1 MSGTYSIASTNRRE
15 SFSDP
20 VLVKP
25 STTHYDRPRSIR
37 PSKSQ
42 TSTGKFPGQ
51 FLGDI
56 DRKVGKTIILDHP
69 SFSVTMSGSS
79 LSLTTNWRE
88 FPQHKLIALIKCLL
102 ILQSLPEDAL
112 DESVTQLEDI
122 ASFYSNLSPEKIVP
136 VIPASSIRGKLR
148 AIQIR
153 QPIILEP

>member
-1 MSGTYSIASTNRRE
+1 MSGTYSIASTNPPE
-15 SFSDP
+15 SSSGA
-20 VLVKP
+20 VLAKL
-25 STTHYDRPRSIR
+25 STTHYDRPMSIR
-37 PSKSQ
+37 PNKSQ
-42 TSTGKFPGQ
+42 TSTGD
-51 FLGDI
+51 FLVHLLI
-56 DRKVGKTIILDHP
+56 DRKAGRTITGNYP
-69 SFSVTMSGSS
+69 SFDLTMSDSS
-79 LSLTTNWRE
+79 LSLTTHWRE